1 MKEIRDL
8 GAIPLLVDL
17 LRSSHLCV
25 QKAAAAALYNIS
37 LFSEDR
43 VTIKNVG
50 GVGILLDLLS
60 SADLETQEQAIT
72 TLVNL
77 ARNEDIRDEI
87 RIKGGVKLIMEM
99 ISNKET
105 PDPVKIGAIR
115 AARCLTFS
123 EANRELI
130 VKLNGLETLLDI
142 ISSDYTNDEVVSNAV
157 GVISN
162 LCVYEENRL
171 RVKSKGGID
180 VIIKLL
186 SSTSEKTQEECAS
199 ALLNVSFTREIKD
212 EIREKGGI
220 IKLLDLLRHSSFN
233 VVKLA
238 SCSALFN
245 LSISD
250 ENKSCIVENDGVRIL
265 IENLTSEFD
274 ELSKS
279 ACGALHNI
287 AILPEHRRTIV
298 RCGAIGRLI
307 KLFKRGN
314 DALSEYS
321 ASVLT
326 SLAESDQSI
335 VKSMILSGQAIP
347 YLYKFMRTITYND
360 ETLATAEHVQ
370 AFISQL
376 REDESNND
384 HAVALAYAHIDNIW
398 NLFNAAIICRESLPP
413 DIKSLIIQL
422 LDSVLKYYSHDEDDD
437 TKKAVENGA
446 DSSSM
451 TSTTSTTMKT
461 TEQRDI
467 QNELDDVILLEKN
480 FTLSTETKNFACIVP
495 FIMLSL
501 DCIFWKELED
511 LVSQQDIDPTD
522 LWPVKFDYNPQN
534 VQLDEEEENKNKI
547 NKNDDKNNIQKE
559 ENSNNNNN
567 NADDNNNNNNNDG
580 GNNNVNN
587 SEIDMITDTDM
598 NTTNEATQKQEK
610 LTVSVPNIT
619 SEPVVETTM
628 VDEDDEIELIVQGE
642 SIRCNKK
649 PMMEKS
655 YYFKCLLATDKWK
668 EGSMKS
674 ITLHE
679 AEYKIIEKITKYC
692 CLGTLYLESPDE
704 AIQLIHAAIQYM
716 IPLLATRVGNYL
728 QLSVNAENFK
738 EMMYIADITS
748 NETMKLYLIYYFL
761 HNWDEFY
768 VSKSE
773 VVNQDDAGVAKTNDD
788 EDDQPVPKKKVSS
801 SLWEHVL
808 VPKYLKM
815 LKKAADLLYQSSMLS
830 SSSSSTTTM
839 STPVPTT

>member
-1 MKEIRDL
+1 MSQIKELGILDLLIKQLKNTSNSKLKKVSLNALSTLACNCNSSSKILPLSVTHDTLCKENALVLVSVVPDVVRMLKNDDPEIVMESAKFIKHLARHSTEVSDEQIRKEGGIPLLIDILLTDNHEAVGFSAAALGNISCDNEDCAKEIRDL

-250 ENKSCIVENDGVRIL
+250 GMCVFVR
-265 IENLTSEFD
+265 FD
-274 ELSKS
+274 
-279 ACGALHNI
+279 
-287 AILPEHRRTIV
+287 
-298 RCGAIGRLI
+298 
-307 KLFKRGN
+307 LF
-314 DALSEYS
+314 
-321 ASVLT
+321 
-326 SLAESDQSI
+326 Q
-335 VKSMILSGQAIP
+335 
-347 YLYKFMRTITYND
+347 
-360 ETLATAEHVQ
+360 
-370 AFISQL
+370 
-376 REDESNND
+376 
-384 HAVALAYAHIDNIW
+384 
-398 NLFNAAIICRESLPP
+398 
-413 DIKSLIIQL
+413 
-422 LDSVLKYYSHDEDDD
+422 
-437 TKKAVENGA
+437 
-446 DSSSM
+446 
-451 TSTTSTTMKT
+451 
-461 TEQRDI
+461 
-467 QNELDDVILLEKN
+467 
-480 FTLSTETKNFACIVP
+480 
-495 FIMLSL
+495 
-501 DCIFWKELED
+501 
-511 LVSQQDIDPTD
+511 
-522 LWPVKFDYNPQN
+522 
-534 VQLDEEEENKNKI
+534 
-547 NKNDDKNNIQKE
+547 
-559 ENSNNNNN
+559 
-567 NADDNNNNNNNDG
+567 
-580 GNNNVNN
+580 
-587 SEIDMITDTDM
+587 
-598 NTTNEATQKQEK
+598 
-610 LTVSVPNIT
+610 
-619 SEPVVETTM
+619 
-628 VDEDDEIELIVQGE
+628 
-642 SIRCNKK
+642 
-649 PMMEKS
+649 
-655 YYFKCLLATDKWK
+655 
-668 EGSMKS
+668 
-674 ITLHE
+674 
-679 AEYKIIEKITKYC
+679 
-692 CLGTLYLESPDE
+692 
-704 AIQLIHAAIQYM
+704 
-716 IPLLATRVGNYL
+716 
-728 QLSVNAENFK
+728 
-738 EMMYIADITS
+738 
-748 NETMKLYLIYYFL
+748 
-761 HNWDEFY
+761 
-768 VSKSE
+768 
-773 VVNQDDAGVAKTNDD
+773 
-788 EDDQPVPKKKVSS
+788 
-801 SLWEHVL
+801 
-808 VPKYLKM
+808 
-815 LKKAADLLYQSSMLS
+815 
-830 SSSSSTTTM
+830 
-839 STPVPTT
+839 